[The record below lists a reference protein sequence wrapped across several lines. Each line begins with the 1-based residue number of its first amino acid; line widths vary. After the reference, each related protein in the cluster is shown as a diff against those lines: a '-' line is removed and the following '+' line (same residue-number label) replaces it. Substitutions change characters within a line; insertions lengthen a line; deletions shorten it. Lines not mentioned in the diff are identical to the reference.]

1 MRKGKGKRH
10 GSLLQNVERQM
21 NQEHDKQDRILRA
34 AAMIVMHR
42 HWGWRQKR
50 LLSLLEMIDEV
61 ISECGETNKKSM
73 IQMLDEETG
82 IELQNGDGK
91 SWKDLAFLNADV
103 GVAGEMTMPKL
114 IYMRQQELKWIPS
127 LITAY
132 ILLALHR
139 KCGFGSDRCA
149 RVYAQIMET
158 AEELGWKEK
167 ELAEAC
173 RNETGIDIDK
183 VHFLREVKDGSGKK
197 TG

>member
-1 MRKGKGKRH
+1 MRKGKRH
-10 GSLLQNVERQM
+10 GSLLQNVERKM
-21 NQEHDKQDRILRA
+21 NEEHDRKDRILRSA
-34 AAMIVMHR
+34 ALLVMHR

-50 LLSLLEMIDEV
+50 LLGLLEMIDEV

-82 IELQNGDGK
+82 IELQIGDGK
-91 SWKDLAFLNADV
+91 SWKDLAFLNAEV
-103 GVAGEMTMPKL
+103 STGNMTIQKL

-139 KCGFGSDRCA
+139 KCGFGSDRCS
-149 RVYAQIMET
+149 RVYAQIMEV
-158 AEELGWKEK
+158 ADEFEWSEK
-167 ELAEAC
+167 ELAGAC
-173 RNETGIDIDK
+173 LQETGIDIDK
-183 VHFLREVKDGSGKK
+183 VHFLREEKDGPDKK

>member
-1 MRKGKGKRH
+1 MPKGRGMAN
-10 GSLLQNVERQM
+10 LLRDVERQM
-21 NQEHDKQDRILRA
+21 NEEHDKQDRILRA
-34 AAMIVMHR
+34 AALIAMHR

-50 LLSLLEMIDEV
+50 LLGLLEMIDEV
-61 ISECGETNKKSM
+61 ISECGDTRQKSM

-91 SWKDLAFLNADV
+91 SWKELAFLNAEIDI
-103 GVAGEMTMPKL
+103 GKLTLPKL

-149 RVYAQIMET
+149 RVYAQILET
-158 AEELGWKEK
+158 AEEFGWNGKD
-167 ELAEAC
+167 LTAAC
-173 RNETGIDIDK
+173 LQETGIDIDK
-183 VHFLREVKDGSGKK
+183 VHFLREVKDGSDKK

>member
-34 AAMIVMHR
+34 AALIVMHR

-91 SWKDLAFLNADV
+91 SWRDLAFLNAEVDV
-103 GVAGEMTMPKL
+103 GKLTMSKL
-114 IYMRQQELKWIPS
+114 IYMRQQELRWIPS

-173 RNETGIDIDK
+173 REETGIDIDK

>member
-1 MRKGKGKRH
+1 MPKGRGMAN
-10 GSLLQNVERQM
+10 LLRNVERQM
-21 NQEHDKQDRILRA
+21 NEEHDKQDRILRA
-34 AAMIVMHR
+34 AALIVMHR

-50 LLSLLEMIDEV
+50 LLGLLEMSDEV

-91 SWKDLAFLNADV
+91 SWRELAFLNAEV
-103 GVAGEMTMPKL
+103 GVAGNMTMPKL

-149 RVYAQIMET
+149 RVYAQILET
-158 AEELGWKEK
+158 AEEFGWDGKD
-167 ELAEAC
+167 LTEAC
-173 RNETGIDIDK
+173 LQETGIDIDK
-183 VHFLREVKDGSGKK
+183 VHFLREVKDGSDKK

>member
-1 MRKGKGKRH
+1 MPKGRGMAN
-10 GSLLQNVERQM
+10 LLRNVERQM
-21 NQEHDKQDRILRA
+21 NEEHDKQDRILRA
-34 AAMIVMHR
+34 AALIAMHR
-42 HWGWRQKR
+42 RWGWRQKR
-50 LLSLLEMIDEV
+50 LLGLLEMIDEV

-91 SWKDLAFLNADV
+91 SWKELAFLNAEIDI
-103 GVAGEMTMPKL
+103 GKLTLPKL

-149 RVYAQIMET
+149 RVYAQILET
-158 AEELGWKEK
+158 AEEFGWNGKD
-167 ELAEAC
+167 LTAAC
-173 RNETGIDIDK
+173 LQETGIDIDK
-183 VHFLREVKDGSGKK
+183 VQFLREVSDGSGKK

>member
-1 MRKGKGKRH
+1 MPKGRGMAN
-10 GSLLQNVERQM
+10 LLRNVERQM
-21 NQEHDKQDRILRA
+21 NEEHDKQDRILRA
-34 AAMIVMHR
+34 AALIAMHR
-42 HWGWRQKR
+42 HWGWRKKR
-50 LLSLLEMIDEV
+50 LLGLLEMIDEV
-61 ISECGETNKKSM
+61 ISECGDTRQKSM

-91 SWKDLAFLNADV
+91 SWKELAFLNAEIDI
-103 GVAGEMTMPKL
+103 GKLTLPKL

-149 RVYAQIMET
+149 RVYDQILET
-158 AEELGWKEK
+158 AEEFGWNGKD
-167 ELAEAC
+167 LTEAC
-173 RNETGIDIDK
+173 LQETGIDIDK
-183 VHFLREVKDGSGKK
+183 VHFLREAKDGSGKK

>member
-34 AAMIVMHR
+34 AALIVMHR

-91 SWKDLAFLNADV
+91 SWRDLAFLNAEVDV
-103 GVAGEMTMPKL
+103 GKLTMSKL

-149 RVYAQIMET
+149 RVYAQILET
-158 AEELGWKEK
+158 VEELGWKEK
-167 ELAEAC
+167 ELVEAC

>member
-10 GSLLQNVERQM
+10 GSLLQSVERQM
-21 NQEHDKQDRILRA
+21 NEEHDRQDRILRA
-34 AAMIVMHR
+34 AALIVMHR

-50 LLSLLEMIDEV
+50 LLGLLEMIDEV

>member
-1 MRKGKGKRH
+1 MPKGRGMAN
-10 GSLLQNVERQM
+10 LLRNVERQM
-21 NQEHDKQDRILRA
+21 NEEHDKQDRILRA
-34 AAMIVMHR
+34 AALITMHR

-50 LLSLLEMIDEV
+50 LLGLLEMIDEV
-61 ISECGETNKKSM
+61 ISECGDTRQKSM

-91 SWKDLAFLNADV
+91 SWKELAFLNAEIDI
-103 GVAGEMTMPKL
+103 GKLTLPKL

-139 KCGFGSDRCA
+139 KCGFGSDRCT
-149 RVYAQIMET
+149 RVYAQILET
-158 AEELGWKEK
+158 AEEFGWNGKD
-167 ELAEAC
+167 LTAAC
-173 RNETGIDIDK
+173 LQETGIDIDK
-183 VHFLREVKDGSGKK
+183 VHFLREVKDGSDKK

>member
-21 NQEHDKQDRILRA
+21 NQEHDRQDRILRA
-34 AAMIVMHR
+34 AALIVMHR

-91 SWKDLAFLNADV
+91 SWRDLAFLNAEVDV
-103 GVAGEMTMPKL
+103 GKLTMSKL

-149 RVYAQIMET
+149 RVYAQILE
-158 AEELGWKEK
+158 ASEEFGWSGQK
-167 ELAEAC
+167 LTDAC
-173 RNETGIDIDK
+173 RLETGIDIDK

>member
-1 MRKGKGKRH
+1 MRKGKRH
-10 GSLLQNVERQM
+10 GSLLRNVERQM
-21 NQEHDKQDRILRA
+21 NEEHDRQDRILRSA
-34 AAMIVMHR
+34 ALLVMHR

-50 LLSLLEMIDEV
+50 LLGLLEMIDAV
-61 ISECGETNKKSM
+61 ITECGETNRKSM

-91 SWKDLAFLNADV
+91 SWRDLAFLNV
-103 GVAGEMTMPKL
+103 EVSAGNMTIQKL
-114 IYMRQQELKWIPS
+114 IYMRQQELKWIPT
-127 LITAY
+127 LIIAY

-139 KCGFGSDRCA
+139 KCGFGSDRCT

-158 AEELGWKEK
+158 ADEFCWNGK

-173 RNETGIDIDK
+173 RRETGIDIDK
-183 VHFLREVKDGSGKK
+183 VQLLMEEKDGSDKK

>member
-1 MRKGKGKRH
+1 MPKGRGMAN
-10 GSLLQNVERQM
+10 LLRNVERQM
-21 NQEHDKQDRILRA
+21 NEEHDKQDRILRA
-34 AAMIVMHR
+34 AALIAMHR

-50 LLSLLEMIDEV
+50 LLGLLEMIDEV
-61 ISECGETNKKSM
+61 ISECGDTRQKSM

-91 SWKDLAFLNADV
+91 SWKELAFLNAEIDI
-103 GVAGEMTMPKL
+103 GKLTLPKL

-149 RVYAQIMET
+149 RVYAQILET
-158 AEELGWKEK
+158 AEEFGWNGRD
-167 ELAEAC
+167 LTAAC
-173 RNETGIDIDK
+173 LQETGVDIDK
-183 VHFLREVKDGSGKK
+183 VHFLREVKDGSDKK

>member
-1 MRKGKGKRH
+1 MPKGRRT
-10 GSLLQNVERQM
+10 SNLLRNVERQM
-21 NQEHDKQDRILRA
+21 NEEHDKQDRILRA
-34 AAMIVMHR
+34 AALIAMHR

-50 LLSLLEMIDEV
+50 LLGLLEMIDEV

-91 SWKDLAFLNADV
+91 SWKELAFLNAEIDI
-103 GVAGEMTMPKL
+103 GKLTLPKL

-149 RVYAQIMET
+149 RVYAQILET
-158 AEELGWKEK
+158 AEEFGWNGKD
-167 ELAEAC
+167 LTVAC
-173 RNETGIDIDK
+173 LQETGVDIDK
-183 VHFLREVKDGSGKK
+183 VHFLREVKDGSDKK

>member
-10 GSLLQNVERQM
+10 GSLLQNVEWQM

-34 AAMIVMHR
+34 AALIVMHR

-91 SWKDLAFLNADV
+91 SWRDLAFLNAEVDV
-103 GVAGEMTMPKL
+103 GKLTMSKL

-158 AEELGWKEK
+158 VEELGWKEK

>member
-1 MRKGKGKRH
+1 MRKGKRH
-10 GSLLQNVERQM
+10 GSLLQNVERKM
-21 NQEHDKQDRILRA
+21 NEEHDRKDRILRSA
-34 AAMIVMHR
+34 ALLVMHR

-50 LLSLLEMIDEV
+50 LLGLLEMIDEV

-91 SWKDLAFLNADV
+91 SWKELAFLNAEIDI
-103 GVAGEMTMPKL
+103 GKLTLPKL

-149 RVYAQIMET
+149 RVYAQILET
-158 AEELGWKEK
+158 AEEFGWNGKD
-167 ELAEAC
+167 LTAAC
-173 RNETGIDIDK
+173 LQETGIDIDK
-183 VHFLREVKDGSGKK
+183 VHFLREEKDGPDKK

>member
-1 MRKGKGKRH
+1 MPKGRGMAN
-10 GSLLQNVERQM
+10 LLRNVERQM
-21 NQEHDKQDRILRA
+21 NEEHDKQDRILRA
-34 AAMIVMHR
+34 AALIAMHR
-42 HWGWRQKR
+42 RWGWRQKR
-50 LLSLLEMIDEV
+50 LLGLLEMIDEV
-61 ISECGETNKKSM
+61 ISECGDTRQKSM

-91 SWKDLAFLNADV
+91 SWKELAFLNAEIDI
-103 GVAGEMTMPKL
+103 GKLTLPKL

-149 RVYAQIMET
+149 RVYAQILET
-158 AEELGWKEK
+158 AEEFGWNGKD
-167 ELAEAC
+167 LTAAC
-173 RNETGIDIDK
+173 LQETGIDIDK
-183 VHFLREVKDGSGKK
+183 VQFLREVSDGSGKK

>member
-1 MRKGKGKRH
+1 
-10 GSLLQNVERQM
+10 M

-34 AAMIVMHR
+34 AVLIVMHR

-91 SWKDLAFLNADV
+91 SWRDLAFLNAEVDV
-103 GVAGEMTMPKL
+103 GKLTMSKL
-114 IYMRQQELKWIPS
+114 IYMRQQELRWIPS

-132 ILLALHR
+132 ILLALH
-139 KCGFGSDRCA
+139 
-149 RVYAQIMET
+149 
-158 AEELGWKEK
+158 
-167 ELAEAC
+167 
-173 RNETGIDIDK
+173 
-183 VHFLREVKDGSGKK
+183 
-197 TG
+197 

>member
-1 MRKGKGKRH
+1 MPKGRGMAN
-10 GSLLQNVERQM
+10 LLRNVERQM
-21 NQEHDKQDRILRA
+21 NEEHDKQDRILRA
-34 AAMIVMHR
+34 AALIAMHR

-50 LLSLLEMIDEV
+50 LLGLLEMIDEV
-61 ISECGETNKKSM
+61 ISECGDTRQKSM

-91 SWKDLAFLNADV
+91 SWKELAFLNAEIDI
-103 GVAGEMTMPKL
+103 GKLTLPKL

-127 LITAY
+127 LIIAY

-149 RVYAQIMET
+149 RVYAQILET
-158 AEELGWKEK
+158 AEEFGWNGKD
-167 ELAEAC
+167 LTAAC
-173 RNETGIDIDK
+173 LQETGVDIDK
-183 VHFLREVKDGSGKK
+183 VHFLREVKDGSDKK